1 MDVEE
6 FRNKVNID
14 CVLIIDKIAYIIK
27 ELVKFRLDD
36 GSSYIKCY
44 LNNGYI
50 FADDESENTFLLVK
64 PMKNDIAEP
73 FSKKV
78 KFDGKEFDFLY
89 VAHATAIKT
98 FGDNSYFP
106 QGQSEKFW
114 DYKAED
120 GSYLSLGIND
130 QTSQRADFYGKIIQP
145 NEFNIKGEI

>member
-1 MDVEE
+1 MDVKE

-14 CVLIIDKIAYIIK
+14 SVLVINDIEYTIK

-36 GSSYIKCY
+36 GSNYIKCY
-44 LNNGYI
+44 LNDDYV
-50 FADDESENTFLLVK
+50 FADDENENNFLLVK
-64 PMKNDIAEP
+64 PVANHIAEL
-73 FSKKV
+73 V
-78 KFDGKEFDFLY
+78 EETIEFDEKEFDFLF
-89 VAHATAIKT
+89 VAHATATET

-130 QTSQRADFYGKIIQP
+130 QTNQRVDFYGKIIQP
-145 NEFNIKGEI
+145 NKFNIKE